1 MADILDPRQIEEQSQ
16 AEQENYKVYKRRWLV
31 LFATFSVILVVGLHR
46 CIISIENILCD
57 YVGMT
62 NEGYEI
68 VLQISMYTIL
78 LSVLAMARAID
89 YFGLRRILYLAC
101 TFILFANGLKALCCC
116 DEKYVTVWVKDHR
129 YYILILSELFVGL
142 AQSICLCIPAKVSS
156 VWFANYESTLALVI
170 ANCGFNIGI
179 GFSNY
184 FTPVFVKSTD
194 DMYKLSYLFI
204 ISGFL
209 VTFIVLTCVTRSSP
223 KMPPS
228 SSAIMSAS
236 TLVPLRS
243 GIAVMI
249 SDPNY
254 ILLLFTLSILGSSL
268 GVTQFVLED
277 ILQSNHYTNSFCGT
291 LIAHAYFFGTFFML
305 MGAAWVDNSANYVK
319 VSRIASIIC
328 AIGIATFN
336 ISIILPNIK
345 SVILVT
351 NVMAS
356 FGCSLM
362 YPALFQVCLR
372 SATTILP
379 EATVSAII
387 IILQQIISGLLMN
400 SFTPLKKL
408 SPEPGGYQAP
418 MLIFSCVVMII
429 SMLYSS
435 SFKAPSRDEL
445 QERLRNWGAPTI
457 MENEI
462 DP

>member
-1 MADILDPRQIEEQSQ
+1 MADSLDPRQVEEQSQ

-31 LFATFSVILVVGLHR
+31 LFAMFSVIMVVGLHR
-46 CIISIENILCD
+46 CLISIANILDSYMGITIDD
-57 YVGMT
+57 YDIVG
-62 NEGYEI
+62 
-68 VLQISMYTIL
+68 QISMYTIL
-78 LSVLAMARAID
+78 VSVLVMARAID
-89 YFGLRRILYLAC
+89 YFGLRRISYLAC
-101 TFILFANGLKALCCC
+101 TFILCANGLKALCCC
-116 DEKYVTVWVKDHR
+116 DEKYVTLWVKQHR
-129 YYILILSELFVGL
+129 YHLLILSEFFVGL
-142 AQSICLCIPAKVSS
+142 AQSICVCIPAKVSS
-156 VWFANYESTLALVI
+156 AWFANYESTLALVI

-184 FTPVFVKSTD
+184 FTPIFIKTVD
-194 DMYKLSYLFI
+194 DMYKLSYVFI
-204 ISGFL
+204 VSGFL
-209 VTFIVLTCVTRSSP
+209 VTIIVLTCVTRSSP

-228 SSAIMSAS
+228 SNAIMSAS

-254 ILLLFTLSILGSSL
+254 VLLLLALSFNCSSL

-277 ILQSNHYTNSFCGT
+277 ILQSNNYSNSFCGT

-328 AIGIATFN
+328 ATGIATFN

-345 SVILVT
+345 SLILVT

-379 EATVSAII
+379 EATVSAITI
-387 IILQQIISGLLMN
+387 VLQQILSGMLMN
-400 SFTPLKKL
+400 SFGPLKRL
-408 SPEPGGYQAP
+408 SPEPNGYQAP
-418 MLIFSCVVMII
+418 MILFACVAMII
-429 SMLYSS
+429 NLFYAT
-435 SFKAPSRDEL
+435 SFRAPSREEL
-445 QERLRNWGAPTI
+445 QTRLRNMGVSAI
-457 MENEI
+457 LENEI
-462 DP
+462 D